1 MFDAKKIV
9 ESYKGA
15 LTNKSTAEAFNTAIN
30 KYQAWLKREGLNN
43 WLVVEREGVLKYQGW
58 LLARFQN
65 NTALLNRFFVKR
77 IYDEFVLKGAIKTKP
92 FSQLPKI
99 KREWK
104 VRNTG
109 SYNQAHLNEL
119 LAAIN
124 NLKGNPAVKDMQGR
138 ATLICANL
146 VLRWS
151 EVSSL
156 EVNHQYLRWVGKG
169 NKAQQAE
176 LTPELKAKLKIVKT
190 TD

>member
-1 MFDAKKIV
+1 MVI
-9 ESYKGA
+9 GA
-15 LTNKSTAEAFNTAIN
+15 FSEQHRPFKPL
-30 KYQAWLKREGLNN
+30 
-43 WLVVEREGVLKYQGW
+43 
-58 LLARFQN
+58 
-65 NTALLNRFFVKR
+65 FFVKR
-77 IYDEFVLKGAIKTKP
+77 IYDEFVLKEAIKTKP

-124 NLKGNPAVKDMQGR
+124 NLKGNPAVKDMLGR

-156 EVNHQYLRWVGKG
+156 EVNYQYLRWVEKG
-169 NKAQQAE
+169 NKVQQAE

-190 TD
+190 TDYFKIYWKDRVNTSYLREKCEF

>member
-1 MFDAKKIV
+1 M
-9 ESYKGA
+9 
-15 LTNKSTAEAFNTAIN
+15 
-30 KYQAWLKREGLNN
+30 
-43 WLVVEREGVLKYQGW
+43 
-58 LLARFQN
+58 
-65 NTALLNRFFVKR
+65 
-77 IYDEFVLKGAIKTKP
+77 LKGAIKTKP

-124 NLKGNPAVKDMQGR
+124 NLKGNPAVKDVLGR

-151 EVSSL
+151 EVSGL

-169 NKAQQAE
+169 NKAE

-190 TD
+190 TDYFKIYWNDRVNTSYLREKYLLTNRSTTAQWTPHDLRHYFARQLFFKTGNILKVQVALNHSSSTTAIYLKDYFNFKV